1 MNFWSRSRTR
11 ASGAA
16 LRAAALL
23 AAGLGMALPALADDV
38 IRVVSPYQTTTLDPM
53 RSASAGNIETYGQL
67 YSRLLRRDPESGAL
81 EPGLAESWDIS
92 GDGLTYTFHLRDAQ
106 FSDGSPLTAEDVVFS
121 LERIRTGAKSAYPA
135 PLSAVDSMSATDA
148 KTVVI
153 KLKSAFAPFLGNLE
167 IWNMGI
173 VSKADVD
180 KQGEDKAFSAAP
192 VTSGPYAVKEWKPNE
207 KLVLAPNPHYWRQ
220 GYPKSDAGVELIEIA
235 SPETRVAMLK
245 AGEVD
250 VMRAVP
256 WAQVDD
262 LKTVDGIDM
271 RLEPS
276 TTIFMTLLNHKRE
289 PFSNLKARQ
298 AAAYAIDNK
307 ALTKAVTRGYAT
319 PANTTLPGSIDFHDN
334 DYPGI
339 PYDPAKAKELLAESG
354 MAGHEVKILATAAAA
369 EQQMALLLQA
379 QWQAIGLKPVIVN
392 VDGGAWWDSTGKG
405 DYDAAANWWYNETPD
420 PDLAVRWAVCGSC
433 GSNSYNTF
441 YENPKVDELVE
452 KGTTETDTA
461 KRADIYKEI
470 QRITTEE
477 VAQIPLYYAPNAVAY
492 SKRLEGIRLTPSLQ
506 WTLED
511 TTIAK

>member
-1 MNFWSRSRTR
+1 MTR
-11 ASGAA
+11 F
-16 LRAAALL
+16 LKLALL
-23 AAGLGMALPALADDV
+23 ATTVGMTGGAASAANTLRFAESMEITSMDPHAAREDFTLSLIGNVYEGLVRWNRDLALEPALAERWDV
-38 IRVVSPYQTTTLDPM
+38 
-53 RSASAGNIETYGQL
+53 SA
-67 YSRLLRRDPESGAL
+67 
-81 EPGLAESWDIS
+81 
-92 GDGLTYTFHLRDAQ
+92 DGLTYTFHLRDAQ
-106 FSDGSPLTAEDVVFS
+106 FSDGSPTTADDVVFS
-121 LERIRTGAKSAYPA
+121 LERIRSDKRSAYPA
-135 PLSAVDSMSATDA
+135 PLGAVDSITAADP

-173 VSKADVD
+173 VSRADVD
-180 KQGEDKAFSAAP
+180 KQGEEKAFSTAP

-207 KLVLAPNPHYWRQ
+207 KLVLEPNPHFWRQ
-220 GYPKSDAGVELIEIA
+220 GYPRSDASVELIEIA

-250 VMRAVP
+250 VVRSVP
-256 WAQVDD
+256 WAQIDD
-262 LKTVDGIDM
+262 LKTVATVDM

-276 TTIFMTLLNHKRE
+276 TTIYMTLLNHKRE
-289 PFSNLKARQ
+289 PFSNMKARQ
-298 AAAYAIDNK
+298 AAAHAIDNK
-307 ALTKAVTRGYAT
+307 ALAKAITRGYAQ
-319 PANTTLPGSIDFHDN
+319 PANTTLPGSIDFHDGE
-334 DYPGI
+334 YPGI
-339 PYDPAKAKELLAESG
+339 AYDPARAKELLAESG
-354 MAGHEVKILATAAAA
+354 MAGHEVKILATAGAT

-452 KGTTETDTA
+452 QGTTETDTA
-461 KRADIYKEI
+461 KRAEIYKEI

-492 SKRLEGIRLTPSLQ
+492 SRRLDGIRLTPSLQ

-511 TTIAK
+511 TAIVK